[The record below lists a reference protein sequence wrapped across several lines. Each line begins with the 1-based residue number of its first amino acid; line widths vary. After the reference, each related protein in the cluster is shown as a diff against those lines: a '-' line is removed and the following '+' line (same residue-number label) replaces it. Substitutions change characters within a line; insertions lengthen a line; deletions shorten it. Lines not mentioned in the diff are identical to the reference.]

1 MRLFIAI
8 DLPDEA
14 KDEIWR
20 LFSYAK
26 DTLEFAR
33 FTERGNI
40 HITLAFLGEQKDIS
54 LPIIER
60 CIENTVSEFKEQEIK
75 ITQAVIGPSENI
87 PWMIWLDIDK
97 QSSELLKRI
106 SDRLGRELE
115 NQSIYFDRKEFN
127 GHITLARFND
137 RWQEKFKNTGD
148 ERQKRE
154 MLNTIKES
162 FSPLEIEFIA
172 KEMTLFQ
179 STLTKDGPI
188 YQKIFESVFKK

>member
-1 MRLFIAI
+1 
-8 DLPDEA
+8 
-14 KDEIWR
+14 
-20 LFSYAK
+20 
-26 DTLEFAR
+26 
-33 FTERGNI
+33 
-40 HITLAFLGEQKDIS
+40 
-54 LPIIER
+54 
-60 CIENTVSEFKEQEIK
+60 
-75 ITQAVIGPSENI
+75 
-87 PWMIWLDIDK
+87 MIWLDIDK

-162 FSPLEIEFIA
+162 FSPLEIGFTA
-172 KEMTLFQ
+172 KEITLFQ